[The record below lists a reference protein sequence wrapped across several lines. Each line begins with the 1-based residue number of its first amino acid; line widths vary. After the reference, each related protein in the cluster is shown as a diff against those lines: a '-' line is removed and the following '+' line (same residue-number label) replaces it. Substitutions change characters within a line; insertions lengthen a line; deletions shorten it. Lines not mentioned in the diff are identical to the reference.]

1 MLPRAQAEV
10 QGELLPTRAVS
21 TSEQGPPHAPGGR
34 AKWSISAYCHKG
46 SVTVRTLPD
55 LVTCAEYRLRED
67 DGGMMQHQQLVK
79 QAAREQ
85 TCSVTSLCPKHSA

>member
-1 MLPRAQAEV
+1 MHLG
-10 QGELLPTRAVS
+10 QGQVVHLCLLP
-21 TSEQGPPHAPGGR
+21 QGQ
-34 AKWSISAYCHKG
+34 CD
-46 SVTVRTLPD
+46 RTLPD
-55 LVTCAEYRLRED
+55 LVTRAEYRLRED